1 MLLDLEKLVI
11 QHHLEVD
18 TVLHIGAHLG
28 QEAEIYERLGA
39 TSVTWVEANP
49 QVVPLLR
56 RNVEPL
62 GHRVLSALA
71 TDRSGDIVDFHITN
85 NEQSSSVLPLG
96 THRYEHP
103 EVVVTES
110 VQLTTIT
117 LDDLC
122 ASSNVSLPNLI
133 VLDVQG
139 AEILVLRGAE
149 RVMAAA
155 ESIYAEVNERP
166 LYAGGALLPEFDSFL
181 SARGF
186 DRVEMTLTIHGWGD
200 ALYVKRDSA
209 VAITQDESLIPFKIG
224 SEMIRDLRS
233 RAGLRVRS
241 LVSSAVAPRFDAMAI
256 ELDQLAHRMSV
267 IEQMLVRSELEY
279 AAMRQQLDECLD
291 YLRIQ
296 HAIVRDV
303 LEEVKPLLGT
313 KEGPH

>member
-1 MLLDLEKLVI
+1 MLLDLEELVGEHHLVI
-11 QHHLEVD
+11 D
-18 TVLHIGAHLG
+18 TILHIGAHLG
-28 QEAEIYERLGA
+28 QEAEIYEKLGA
-39 TSVTWVEANP
+39 TSVTWIEANP

-56 RNVEPL
+56 RNVEPF
-62 GHRVLSALA
+62 GHRVLAALA

-85 NEQSSSVLPLG
+85 NEQSSSVLRLG

-110 VQLTTIT
+110 VQLTTTT

-122 ASSNVSLPNLI
+122 ASGDISLPNLI

-149 RVMAAA
+149 RVMATANC
-155 ESIYAEVNERP
+155 IYAEVNERP

-186 DRVEMTLTIHGWGD
+186 SRVSMILTIHGWGD
-200 ALYVKRDSA
+200 ALYVRRNSA
-209 VAITQDESLIPFKIG
+209 MATTQDESPIPLKVG
-224 SEMIRDLRS
+224 GEMIRDLRRRVGT
-233 RAGLRVRS
+233 RARS
-241 LVSSAVAPRFDAMAI
+241 IVSGAVAPRFDAIAI
-256 ELDQLAHRMSV
+256 ELGQLAHRMSV
-267 IEQMLVRSELEY
+267 IEQMLVRNELEN
-279 AAMRQQLDECLD
+279 AAMRQQVDECLD

-296 HAIVRDV
+296 HTIVRDV

-313 KEGPH
+313 KEGQH